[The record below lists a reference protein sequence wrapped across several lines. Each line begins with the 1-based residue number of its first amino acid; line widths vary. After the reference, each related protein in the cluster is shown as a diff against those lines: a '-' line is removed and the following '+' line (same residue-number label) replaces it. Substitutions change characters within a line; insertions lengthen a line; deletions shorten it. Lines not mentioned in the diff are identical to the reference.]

1 MSNPVAFGS
10 RPVYS
15 PSFQI
20 AQDSKPEGAQ
30 YASASSKAAARMP
43 TVDPV
48 TSPSSSS
55 ITLSQQALDSRLGQL
70 GDKTV
75 EAAQRFVG
83 NIAAIWFGD
92 AANGAAVQLDTISV
106 AADTS
111 RSALVESG
119 SNAGVK
125 RDVAALPMNANA
137 AFVGRAT
144 IATADGQSFDVEI
157 AIEYA
162 ASVGVS
168 YSFANSATNSNA
180 VQQLSKG
187 PDALALTGRQLP
199 AIEFPGSLADL
210 FKLLGRQL
218 TASANS
224 GKDDGNSGEP
234 SLRLLRLVNSAALLA
249 PRPRAD
255 SPDATPAER
264 NRAMASYAA
273 PAASGPITTA

>member
-1 MSNPVAFGS
+1 
-10 RPVYS
+10 
-15 PSFQI
+15 
-20 AQDSKPEGAQ
+20 
-30 YASASSKAAARMP
+30 MP

-75 EAAQRFVG
+75 EAAQRFIG
-83 NIAAIWFGD
+83 NIAAILFGD
-92 AANGAAVQLDTISV
+92 AANGAADTG
-106 AADTS
+106 

-125 RDVAALPMNANA
+125 LDLAALQMNASA

-144 IATADGQSFDVEI
+144 IATADGQSFDVDI

-168 YSFANSATNSNA
+168 YSVANSAANSNA
-180 VQQLSKG
+180 VQPPLKG

-199 AIEFPGSLADL
+199 AIECRAGRVRPNYHRLSRPG
-210 FKLLGRQL
+210 
-218 TASANS
+218 
-224 GKDDGNSGEP
+224 
-234 SLRLLRLVNSAALLA
+234 
-249 PRPRAD
+249 RPGPHAWRAHIMTD
-255 SPDATPAER
+255 
-264 NRAMASYAA
+264 
-273 PAASGPITTA
+273 